1 MSRTVIRGAVIAL
14 VAALVAVTGNAV
26 GIDTVWPVLLA
37 AAVGLS
43 AASFSTGRIVAFVV
57 GTGVSWLML
66 ALRAALLPDLAL
78 SQAAVLVGGVVLLT
92 AMAALSAE
100 RAPLWAGLAGYAAF
114 AAYYEP
120 IFAAN
125 PTRFLAESTVALVTV
140 LLATAVGFLGAMA
153 AELVTPAPTTRDD
166 VDGYPTSNADRVE
179 GGVA

>member
-37 AAVGLS
+37 AAIGLS
-43 AASFSTGRIVAFVV
+43 ATALFAGRVVAFVV
-57 GTGVSWLML
+57 GVALSWLML
-66 ALRAALLPDLAL
+66 ALRAALLPDLAV

-100 RAPLWAGLAGYAAF
+100 RAPLWAGLAGFAAF
-114 AAYYEP
+114 SAYYEP

-140 LLATAVGFLGAMA
+140 LLATAVGFLGAML
-153 AELVTPAPTTRDD
+153 AELASAPATRRDESLESPAPH
-166 VDGYPTSNADRVE
+166 ADRLE